1 MMGWNRKDSEKEHR
15 NGHLINLQRIDK
27 VYTSAAG
34 EFPALRGVSLKL
46 ERGDFAAVVGKSGS
60 GKSTLL
66 NILTG
71 IDRPTAGEVWVD
83 GTPLH
88 RLSEGQLAVW
98 RGREVGIV
106 FQFFQLL
113 PALSVVE
120 NVMLP
125 MDFGNTFPHGQYA
138 RAMQLLEQVE
148 MAEHARKLPSA
159 LSGGQQQRAA
169 IARAL
174 ANDPPILVA
183 DEPTGN
189 LDSQTA
195 EAIFQLFACLAGKG
209 KTIVMVT
216 HDHEL
221 ARRAAHIIRIVDGR
235 ILREEK
241 QAVRIPEEAVYD

>member
-1 MMGWNRKDSEKEHR
+1 MLGWNENGTEKENR
-15 NGHLINLQRIDK
+15 NGHLVDLRLVEK
-27 VYTSAAG
+27 TYAGAAG
-34 EFPALRGVSLKL
+34 EFPALRGINLQL
-46 ERGDFAAVVGKSGS
+46 ERGDFAAVIGKSGS

-66 NILTG
+66 NVLTG

-88 RLSEGQLAVW
+88 RLSEGELAIW

-113 PALSVVE
+113 PALSIVE

-125 MDFGNTFPHGQYA
+125 MDFGKTFPRRQHA
-138 RAMQLLEQVE
+138 RAMQLLEQVG

-169 IARAL
+169 VARAL

-195 EAIFQLFACLAGKG
+195 EAVFQLFAGLVGRG

-221 ARRAAHIIRIVDGR
+221 ARRAAKIFRITDGR
-235 ILREEK
+235 ILREDH
-241 QAVRIPEEAVYD
+241 QGVGIPEEAVYA

>member
-1 MMGWNRKDSEKEHR
+1 MTGWNRKGTMRENGD
-15 NGHLINLQRIDK
+15 GHLVELHQVEK
-27 VYTSAAG
+27 AYAGAAG
-34 EFPALRGVSLKL
+34 EFPALRGIDLQL

-66 NILTG
+66 NVLTG

-83 GTPLH
+83 GAPLH
-88 RLSEGQLAVW
+88 RMSEGQLARW

-113 PALSVVE
+113 PALSVLE

-125 MDFGNTFPHGQYA
+125 MDFGNTFPRRRYE
-138 RAMQLLEQVE
+138 RAVQLLEQVGL
-148 MAEHARKLPSA
+148 AEHARKLPSA

-174 ANDPPILVA
+174 ANDPLLLVA

-195 EAIFQLFACLAGKG
+195 EDVSPAWP
-209 KTIVMVT
+209 
-216 HDHEL
+216 
-221 ARRAAHIIRIVDGR
+221 GR
-235 ILREEK
+235 GRPSLW
-241 QAVRIPEEAVYD
+241 